1 MVDKKGV
8 GMLRENMRKGM
19 EEKNKVIMIMR
30 GWKEEIEVRR
40 RKNKKEVRSKLLFE
54 EILGLCLV
62 EVKMI
67 EY

>member
-30 GWKEEIEVRR
+30 GWKEEIEVR
-40 RKNKKEVRSKLLFE
+40 SKLLFE